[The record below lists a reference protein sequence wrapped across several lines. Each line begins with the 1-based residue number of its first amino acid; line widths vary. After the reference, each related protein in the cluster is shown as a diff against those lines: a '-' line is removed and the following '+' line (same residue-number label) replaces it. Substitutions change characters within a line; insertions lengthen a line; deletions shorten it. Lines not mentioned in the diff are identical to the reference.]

1 VTFVAFPQA
10 LQRQWPKPLGALRIL
25 PVSVSLDTS
34 CCPAL
39 GFVAGAEQQTEVYA
53 LLGATRTLGFAT
65 GRAFF
70 AQAFLLSS
78 RLRLGFAFRVSCLG
92 FWSLEAEVPAISG
105 LVILC
110 EFEFELWFEFG
121 LWDGDVDEFAA

>member
-1 VTFVAFPQA
+1 LDF
-10 LQRQWPKPLGALRIL
+10 
-25 PVSVSLDTS
+25 PVSASLAIS
-34 CCPAL
+34 CAPAL

-78 RLRLGFAFRVSCLG
+78 RLRIGFAFRVSCLG
-92 FWSLEAEVPAISG
+92 FWSLETEVPPVIG
-105 LVILC
+105 LVFLC
-110 EFEFELWFEFG
+110 EFEFELWF
-121 LWDGDVDEFAA
+121 